1 MCWPLQGTSRYL
13 FAANQQAIKKKNIS
27 FSVPFVGMNF
37 TKDSLCNVN
46 RLKYNSLTIFWGN
59 LIWGWW
65 FQILRGP
72 CPLFSQG
79 VQISCTELVS
89 CELHMTLNLTRNTI
103 CIYLNLI
110 DRNWKKKK
118 HSSDIF
124 ITALTFHY
132 FCTWLWNISPLWK
145 MSKSLLNQNLKVET
159 VQWAD
164 SCMLFSH
171 SR

>member
-110 DRNWKKKK
+110 DRNWKKKNILQT
-118 HSSDIF
+118 SLSLPSPF
-124 ITALTFHY
+124 ITSVHDCEISLPYEKCQNHY
-132 FCTWLWNISPLWK
+132 
-145 MSKSLLNQNLKVET
+145 
-159 VQWAD
+159 
-164 SCMLFSH
+164 
-171 SR
+171 